1 MIRNRCS
8 AVYYFSCGNP
18 VLAYFRQGE
27 KMERIMT
34 ELMVFLDTNIRFS
47 FKKYAISE
55 EIKSFLGIVPIAT
68 AKIHVNILYFD
79 KYYISIFKVI
89 SKNLSVREDS
99 SFSWW
104 VSSSSHHLSV
114 WLRIDFVRLLSSR
127 DYPILP
133 LKRFYSVLESKKRS
147 LNKESK
153 MPWLKLPSQ
162 VIA

>member
-1 MIRNRCS
+1 M
-8 AVYYFSCGNP
+8 P
-18 VLAYFRQGE
+18 AYFRQGE

-99 SFSWW
+99 SFS
-104 VSSSSHHLSV
+104 
-114 WLRIDFVRLLSSR
+114 
-127 DYPILP
+127 
-133 LKRFYSVLESKKRS
+133 
-147 LNKESK
+147 
-153 MPWLKLPSQ
+153 
-162 VIA
+162 